1 MHCAL
6 RIGPLPLR
14 RGRQSVPIA
23 LERSN
28 LAVQRPAPQRPTPN
42 GVYSGQ
48 RVAGRYT
55 LSRMIASGGMA
66 EVWQA
71 TDTVLERQVAVKM
84 LHQHLGA
91 DESFVQRFRA
101 EAVSAARLHHPA
113 IVSIYDTC
121 SDGNVEAIVMELV
134 RGQTLRQYLDQ
145 NELLPPEE
153 VIDIGAEVADALEAA
168 HRSGLVHR
176 DIKPAN
182 ILLCEDNRVMV
193 TDFGIAKVRDDPD
206 RTTTGTM
213 LGTVK
218 YLAPEQVEGAAV
230 DGRTDVY
237 ALGVVLYECICGRPP
252 FTADSQA
259 ATALAR
265 LHSTPARP
273 RQIRPSVP
281 RALDEVIMRAIS
293 RQPDDRYRTAAELR
307 AALLAARPGGG
318 GGPLAQD
325 YTPPVPRNER
335 PPPRR
340 QVVNDRPQLPPR
352 RRPRRWIVPLLVFI
366 VVALVLAIA
375 AVLIYRSN
383 TGENLLD
390 AVQQKA
396 PFSVPGATPAAPLK
410 IVQAQAFD
418 PAPGD
423 GHEDDADAP
432 KAVDGNPETAW
443 STEQYDTRKLGNLKP
458 GVGLVF
464 KIDKPSTLQALKISS
479 KTQDWSAQVYVSDRQ
494 GQKLA
499 EWGQPVATADK
510 IAGSNDFNLG
520 ATTGQFV
527 LLWITDLGSAPPRV
541 FVDVGEAQVL
551 GQV

>member
-1 MHCAL
+1 
-6 RIGPLPLR
+6 
-14 RGRQSVPIA
+14 
-23 LERSN
+23 
-28 LAVQRPAPQRPTPN
+28 
-42 GVYSGQ
+42 
-48 RVAGRYT
+48 
-55 LSRMIASGGMA
+55 MIASGGMA

-91 DESFVQRFRA
+91 DESFVQRFRT
-101 EAVSAARLHHPA
+101 EAVAAARLHHPA

-134 RGQTLRQYLDQ
+134 RGQTLRQYLD
-145 NELLPPEE
+145 ESGPLPPEE

-237 ALGVVLYECICGRPP
+237 ALGVVLYEAICGRPP
-252 FTADSQA
+252 FSADSQA

-281 RALDEVIMRAIS
+281 RALDDVIMRAIS
-293 RQPDDRYRTAAELR
+293 RQPDDRYPTAAEFR
-307 AALLAARPGGG
+307 AALLAARTAE
-318 GGPLAQD
+318 GP
-325 YTPPVPRNER
+325 PPVMHDYGTVAA
-335 PPPRR
+335 PPA
-340 QVVNDRPQLPPR
+340 QPQPYPVQPHQPVPQR
-352 RRPRRWIVPLLVFI
+352 RRPRRWVVPFLVFI
-366 VVALVLAIA
+366 VVLLVLAIA
-375 AVLIYRSN
+375 GVLLYRSR

-390 AVQQKA
+390 AVQEKT
-396 PFSVPGATPAAPLK
+396 PFSVPGATPTEPLPISAVKPFDPNGTGGEADNLAPLA
-410 IVQAQAFD
+410 I
-418 PAPGD
+418 
-423 GHEDDADAP
+423 
-432 KAVDGNPETAW
+432 DGNAATGW
-443 STEQYDTRKLGNLKP
+443 STERYDTRNFGRLKD
-458 GVGLVF
+458 GVGIWVEV
-464 KIDKPSTLQALKISS
+464 KSPSTLNKLAVRSP
-479 KTQDWSAQVYVSDRQ
+479 TNDWAAQVYVADRP
-494 GQKLA
+494 GAALA
-499 EWGQPVATADK
+499 DWGQPVDTK
-510 IAGSNDFNLG
+510 
-520 ATTGQFV
+520 TGINGGTEFDLKGTKGQYV
-527 LLWITDLGSAPPRV
+527 LLWLTDLGNIPPGPVKV
-541 FVDVGEAQVL
+541 FAQVDEL
-551 GQV
+551 QVIGHP